1 MKNHRRSAARRRQ
14 QGFTLVEIGV
24 VLVIIGLLLGAVLK
38 GQELIA
44 SARVSNLTQAVNGY
58 RTAINGFQ
66 DRYRLMPG
74 DSSAAATTVG
84 NGAANCA
91 TSCNNGVIDAWA
103 NTSLVNNHLS
113 ASGFYSGPALAAESA
128 LTPSA
133 TGYLNNPGNGPI
145 YAAYSDQYPTT
156 TGVVPAA
163 LATGV
168 YTGWNIS
175 SKMLG
180 EMDRKVD
187 DGNGWT
193 GALRF
198 SPTGSGLAATCVNA
212 TTGVWIE
219 SGPGANCSA
228 VLLF

>member
-1 MKNHRRSAARRRQ
+1 MKNHRRSAARRHQ

-44 SARVSNLTQAVNGY
+44 SARVTNLTQAVNGY
-58 RTAINGFQ
+58 RAAINGFQ

-74 DSSAAATTVG
+74 DSSTAATAIG
-84 NGAANCA
+84 NGAVNCA
-91 TSCNNGVIDAWA
+91 TSCNDGLIQYPQ
-103 NTSLVNNHLS
+103 NTSLANNHLS
-113 ASGFYSGPALAAESA
+113 ASGFYSGPTLAAESA
-128 LTPSA
+128 SGPSS
-133 TGYLNNPGNGPI
+133 TGFLNNPGNGPI
-145 YAAYSDQYPTT
+145 YVAYYDQYVTT
-156 TGVVPAA
+156 TGTTPATF
-163 LATGV
+163 ATGV

-198 SPTGSGLAATCVNA
+198 ALGGGAATTCV
-212 TTGVWIE
+212 TTGTGVWIE
-219 SGPGANCSA
+219 SSPGASCNA